1 MLHRSLLPGH
11 ERWTGFW
18 RSLSLVVALVVTTNT
33 LDKLKHQVVLVV
45 VETEVET

>member
-1 MLHRSLLPGH
+1 V
-11 ERWTGFW
+11 
-18 RSLSLVVALVVTTNT
+18 VVALVVTTNI